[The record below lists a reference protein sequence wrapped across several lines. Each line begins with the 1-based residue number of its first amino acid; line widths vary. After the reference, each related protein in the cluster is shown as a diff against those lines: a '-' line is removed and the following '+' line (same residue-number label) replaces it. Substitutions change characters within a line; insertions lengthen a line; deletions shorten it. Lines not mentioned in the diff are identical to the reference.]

1 MTDIQNSSVPDEATQ
16 SHSSNRDQAVR
27 PGPQS
32 KSEENA
38 GLKLLLEAGP
48 LIIFFIC
55 NSFAEQLIGVTGSEK
70 IFWATGAFMIATAVS
85 LTASR
90 ALLGEI
96 PLMPLVSGVFILG
109 FGAITLALQ
118 DDFYIKIK
126 PTVVNLIFAAA
137 LLTGLLFGQLFLKIL
152 LGTAINMRDEG
163 WRILTIRWALFF
175 CFLAILNEIIWRSFS
190 TDFWAGFKLFG
201 VMPITLVFAASQ
213 VGLLMKYQ
221 IEEEVADDA
230 QNT

>member
-16 SHSSNRDQAVR
+16 PHSSNRDQVVR

-55 NSFAEQLIGVTGSEK
+55 NSFAEQLFGVTGSEK